1 MKIESTLL
9 IISLFTPIALQAGAL
24 EERLKA
30 YQSEGAGP
38 FSVKQGGVA
47 WREGV
52 LHENS
57 GQTRSCVDCHGEVLS
72 RSGRHGKTGKVIE
85 PMARSV
91 NPQRLED
98 EKKIEK
104 WFKRNCKWTWGRECT
119 TQEKGDFL
127 RYLQQQ

>member
-9 IISLFTPIALQAGAL
+9 IISFFVPIALQAGAL
-24 EERLKA
+24 EKRLNA
-30 YQSEGAGP
+30 YQSGGAGP
-38 FSVKQGGVA
+38 FSAKQGSVA
-47 WREGV
+47 WRKAV
-52 LHENS
+52 LHENI
-57 GQTRSCVDCHGEVLS
+57 GQARSCADCHGEVLS
-72 RSGRHGKTGKVIE
+72 QSGRHVKTGKVIE